1 MVLKKILG
9 NPENELW
16 NYLLLFLV
24 FFLVF
29 IVAVLPNAWHDILYN
44 IAYTAL
50 FLTTI
55 MVIGKYRIP
64 ILLIALLASAM
75 GWISSRYNLDLLEY
89 ISKGINFCFF
99 VYLTFHFIRQVA
111 RADNVNLKVIM
122 DAIIGYLMLGIVFS
136 IIVASIVSINPDL
149 YDFKPVYTN
158 IEDEISHFQEYLYY
172 GFITMTTTGYGDI
185 VPRESVS
192 RSLAI
197 LISVTG
203 QLYLT
208 IIVALLVGKY
218 ASQARKIIK

>member
-1 MVLKKILG
+1 MVLKKTFG

-16 NYLLLFLV
+16 NYLMLFLV

-55 MVIGKYRIP
+55 MVIGRYRIQ
-64 ILLIALLASAM
+64 IFLIAILASGM
-75 GWISSRYNLDLLEY
+75 GWISSHYHLDLLEY
-89 ISKGINFCFF
+89 ISQGINFCFF
-99 VYLTFHFIRQVA
+99 TYLTFHFIRQIA
-111 RADNVNLKVIM
+111 KAENVTLKVIM
-122 DAIIGYLMLGIVFS
+122 DAIIGYLMLGIVFA
-136 IIVASIVSINPDL
+136 IIVAFIVSVNPGL
-149 YDFKPVYTN
+149 YDFRPEHVNTN
-158 IEDEISHFQEYLYY
+158 DKILHFQEYLYY

-185 VPRESVS
+185 VPLQSFS

-218 ASQARKIIK
+218 ATQKGKIIN

>member
-1 MVLKKILG
+1 MVLKKTFG

-29 IVAVLPNAWHDILYN
+29 IVAILPNAWHDILYN

-55 MVIGKYRIP
+55 MVMGKGRLTIF
-64 ILLIALLASAM
+64 LIAVVASAM
-75 GWISSRYNLDLLEY
+75 GWISSHYNLDLLEY
-89 ISKGINFCFF
+89 ISIGINFCFF
-99 VYLTFHFIRQVA
+99 TYLTFHFIRKIA
-111 RADNVNLKVIM
+111 KADNVNLNVIM

-136 IIVASIVSINPDL
+136 IMVAFIVSVNPAL
-149 YDFKPVYTN
+149 YNFKSVDN
-158 IEDEISHFQEYLYY
+158 VNDEILYFQEYLYY
-172 GFITMTTTGYGDI
+172 GFITLTTTGYGDI
-185 VPRESVS
+185 VPLQSFS

-218 ASQARKIIK
+218 ASKRN

>member
-1 MVLKKILG
+1 MVLRKILG

-16 NYLLLFLV
+16 NYIMLFLV

-29 IVAVLPNAWHDILYN
+29 IVAVLPNRWHDILYN

-55 MVIGKYRIP
+55 MVMGKGRLTIF
-64 ILLIALLASAM
+64 LIAVVASAM
-75 GWISSRYNLDLLEY
+75 GWISSHYNLDLLEY
-89 ISKGINFCFF
+89 ISIGINFCFF
-99 VYLTFHFIRQVA
+99 VYLTFHFIRKIA
-111 RADNVNLKVIM
+111 KADNVNLNVIM
-122 DAIIGYLMLGIVFS
+122 DAVIGYLMLGIVFS
-136 IIVASIVSINPDL
+136 IIVTFIVSVNPDL
-149 YDFKPVYTN
+149 YDFRHVDIKINEEVL
-158 IEDEISHFQEYLYY
+158 HFQEYLYY

-185 VPRESVS
+185 VPLQSFS

-218 ASQARKIIK
+218 ASQRKLS